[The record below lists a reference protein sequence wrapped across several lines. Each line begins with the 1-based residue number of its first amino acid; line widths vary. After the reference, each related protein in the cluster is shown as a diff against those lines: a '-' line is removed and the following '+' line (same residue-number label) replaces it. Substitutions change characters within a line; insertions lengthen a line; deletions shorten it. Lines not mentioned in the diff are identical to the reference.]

1 MSVSKSLKII
11 SNSKFTQLIFDKIDK
26 LKSVPENAVHNRVRA
41 ILRRPAEV
49 GEAVDG
55 GVGAVVASRVQE
67 SGGSTRLFR
76 PHVVALLSQGPS
88 VALYFIVGRV
98 IFALPLKALESLK

>member
-1 MSVSKSLKII
+1 M
-11 SNSKFTQLIFDKIDK
+11 
-26 LKSVPENAVHNRVRA
+26 
-41 ILRRPAEV
+41 
-49 GEAVDG
+49 DG

-67 SGGSTRLFR
+67 SGLFL

-88 VALYFIVGRV
+88 VAFYFIVGRV